1 MRVRIKYSCYQLIWA
16 GRQLLFHGTNAVA
29 KSAPWYPELLLD
41 SQYLALHER
50 LGFNLV
56 RLGVIWPAFEPT
68 EGKYNKTYIEVLK
81 KIVRTLGIFDW
92 SWCISHTLLLRAC
105 NYLITHFIIPSNAWK
120 LCLRAGVY
128 SCHLRLPVIVTKPKW
143 RKSG

>member
-1 MRVRIKYSCYQLIWA
+1 MGVRIKYSCYQLIWA

-56 RLGVIWPAFEPT
+56 RLGVIWPAFEPK
-68 EGKYNKTYIEVLK
+68 EGKYNETYIDALK
-81 KIVRTLGIFDW
+81 KIVRKLGIW
-92 SWCISHTLLLRAC
+92 
-105 NYLITHFIIPSNAWK
+105 LILVHFSQAFIEG
-120 LCLRAGVY
+120 L
-128 SCHLRLPVIVTKPKW
+128 
-143 RKSG
+143 